1 MNKNEIHAVTGAF
14 GYSGRYIATRLVE
27 QGQTV
32 VTLTNS
38 VNRANPFGGKVRAF
52 PLSFGEPDKLAAA
65 LAGVD
70 VLYNTY
76 WVRFNH
82 RMFTHAQAV
91 ENTLALFE
99 AARRAGVR
107 RVVHVSITNPSE
119 DSPLEYFSG
128 KARLER
134 ALQESG
140 LSHAILRPT
149 VLFGREDILINN
161 IAWALRRFPFFAVF
175 GDGAYRLQPI
185 HVDDLADLAVA
196 RRNAGGKCRHQR
208 HRPGNIHLSRV
219 GQSHRRSDWAAAP
232 VGQCAAGNGLFAR
245 KIGRVVHA
253 RHVHHARRNSRVDG
267 RTALCGHAAHRQN
280 AIDGMDEEERR
291 HIGVAIC
298 QRTGSPSRPA
308 DAVFSRIKCDRA
320 CRIADSCYHT
330 TRLWRKT
337 SRQTK
342 TA

>member
-1 MNKNEIHAVTGAF
+1 MDKNKIHAVTGAY
-14 GYSGRYIATRLVE
+14 GYSGRYIASRLLE
-27 QGQTV
+27 QGRTV

-38 VNRANPFGGKVRAF
+38 VNRENPFGDKVQAL
-52 PLSFGEPDKLAAA
+52 PLTFDQPDKLAAA

-91 ENTLALFE
+91 ANTLVLFE

-107 RVVHVSITNPSE
+107 RVVHVSITNPTE

-134 ALQESG
+134 ALRESG
-140 LSHAILRPT
+140 LSYAILRPT

-175 GDGAYRLQPI
+175 GDGAYRVQPI

-196 RRNAGGKCRHQR
+196 EGMRSENAIINAIGPETFTYRELVKAVGAAIGRPRRLVNVPPGMGCLFGKLVGWFMRDTFITREEIRGLMSELLYVATPSTGKTPLTAWMKKNAAMLGRRYASELDRRRN
-208 HRPGNIHLSRV
+208 
-219 GQSHRRSDWAAAP
+219 
-232 VGQCAAGNGLFAR
+232 
-245 KIGRVVHA
+245 
-253 RHVHHARRNSRVDG
+253 
-267 RTALCGHAAHRQN
+267 RQMPYFVN
-280 AIDGMDEEERR
+280 EA
-291 HIGVAIC
+291 
-298 QRTGSPSRPA
+298 
-308 DAVFSRIKCDRA
+308 
-320 CRIADSCYHT
+320 
-330 TRLWRKT
+330 
-337 SRQTK
+337 
-342 TA
+342 